1 MPHAFLLQE
10 WTTIQGAASDSVT
23 QSEEDWLDLEEFA
36 DVTFYLVTRS
46 VSAVGPGMHY
56 ETSPSKDSDLFG
68 DLTGGSF
75 TLSPSMAVSST
86 NGTLAVKFAASA
98 NPLARWVRWRLFS
111 TSAWNATFRIWVVAN
126 AHGFVSGGGV
136 RNMAGSVRGLRGR

>member
-36 DVTFYLVTRS
+36 DVTFYLVTKS
-46 VSAVGPGMHY
+46 VTGTTPTMHY
-56 ETSPSKDSDLFG
+56 ETSPSKDNDLFG

-75 TLSPSMAVSST
+75 TISSSMTVAT
-86 NGTLAVKFAASA
+86 GTLAVKFASSA
-98 NPLARWVRWRLFS
+98 NPLARWVRWRLVSS
-111 TSAWNATFRIWVVAN
+111 TTWSATFKIWVVAN
-126 AHGFVSGGGV
+126 SHGFVGGGGV
-136 RNMAGSVRGLRGR
+136 RGMTGSIRGSRGR